1 MAEWARK
8 LTKNYTDD
16 EFNDYL
22 TDPEVETKNITVK
35 ATRHDELL
43 HDAINELCNKC
54 GKYET
59 EHLGSCDGCRWLRYK
74 YE

>member
-1 MAEWARK
+1 MTGFIRK
-8 LTKNYTDD
+8 LTQNYTD
-16 EFNDYL
+16 EELHDYL

-35 ATRHDELL
+35 ATRFDELL
-43 HDAINELCNKC
+43 QDAINELCNKC

-59 EHLGSCDGCRWLRYK
+59 EHLGSCDGCKWLRYK